1 VSIAYGWLRENT
13 VSILG
18 CDAEKVTDD
27 AHFMRD
33 LGADSLDFLEIV
45 MTAEDRFH
53 IKIADDELTNIETF
67 GQAVALIESKV
78 APE

>member
-1 VSIAYGWLRENT
+1 MSVACGWLRENT

-45 MTAEDRFH
+45 MTAEDRFR
-53 IKIADDELTNIETF
+53 IEIGDDELSNIETF

-78 APE
+78 TSE

>member
-1 VSIAYGWLRENT
+1 MIARQWLEEST

-18 CDAEKVTDD
+18 CDPAKVTDS
-27 AHFMRD
+27 AELERD
-33 LGADSLDFLEIV
+33 LGADSLDFLEIF
-45 MTAEDRFH
+45 MTAEDHFK
-53 IKIADDELTNIETF
+53 IEIADDELTSVKSF